1 MRRMRREK
9 RGAAVW
15 IQSYGESVPATAPG
29 RTSRGRGRAQIQR
42 CSEDTAALEDSKDT
56 KDRIEDRLEDTEV
69 TMTQAV

>member
-42 CSEDTAALEDSKDT
+42 CSDHTAATQDSKDT
-56 KDRIEDRLEDTEV
+56 EDTEDRSEDTEV
-69 TMTQAV
+69 TMTQMV

>member
-29 RTSRGRGRAQIQR
+29 RTSRGRGRVQIQR
-42 CSEDTAALEDSKDT
+42 CSEITAAIEDSKDT
-56 KDRIEDRLEDTEV
+56 EARLEDTEV
-69 TMTQAV
+69 TMTKVV